1 MKSIFTLML
10 LAALLTGAVPNPVL
24 CQKQKAK
31 TSLSEKKDTTVKDT
45 TKKVTLDDKVKSSR
59 KIEGLFTIYQDT
71 ATGSLQLYIRK
82 SQLNTE
88 YLYQSF
94 SMGGPAELFLNQN
107 MIRETWLFKIRKNFD
122 KISWSRSNTSFYYD
136 KNNPVSRAANVDVS
150 ETVFYS
156 EKLIAED
163 SLGYLINGDNLFLS
177 EKLDPVKPNM
187 PPSIPPTAYLNLG
200 SLNKDKSEYIKV
212 RSFPANTDV
221 VVNLSYENPAPQNSG
236 GADITDARYINVKM
250 QHSFV
255 ELPQNDFV
263 PRFDHPHVGYFTTQA
278 DNMTS
283 TEVPIYHDYI
293 NRWHLK
299 KKDPNAKISEPVEPI
314 VWWVEN
320 TTPYELRQI
329 ILDAGNKWNEA
340 FEQAGFKNAIVM
352 KMMPDD
358 ASWDPADIRYNV
370 IRWVS
375 SDLGYAIG
383 PSFVNPRTGQI
394 LGADITIDFGFMRGI
409 ASETDLYEK
418 GFPFEN
424 KGALKYINHQCQLG
438 KGLSLQHAFAT
449 ACIEAFDDN
458 PEEKKVLMRHFITEL
473 VLHEMGHTMGLMHNM
488 KSSQMLSPAELKDTS
503 ITHKY
508 GVLGSVMDYSTVNLS
523 LDRSKQGDYYST
535 KVGPYDIWAIQYGYT
550 PFKPEM
556 ENQGLAS
563 IIAKSTDPKL
573 IFGNDADIC
582 SPGGGIDPR
591 TMVWDLSNDPIAFAT
606 ERFQIVAQAMGKLK
620 SKFVKD
626 NQSYENLT
634 NKYFALLGQRFGMTR
649 SVANYIG
656 GIYVDRSLP
665 GQKSPNLPYTPVPES
680 KQREAIA
687 LLNTYVFAPNAFD
700 SDQPLYNYLQ
710 RQRRGYNF
718 FSNSEDPK
726 LDNYFLGL
734 QSAALFTILNS
745 STLRKINNSSMYG
758 NTYTVD
764 ELLQDLN
771 TSIFDADLKTNVN
784 MHRKALQGFYTNQLL
799 GIFESKMAN
808 FGTETKAAVFTALQ
822 QIQKKLK
829 SAKSSDEATKNH
841 RNYLLHLITEKLESD
856 KD

>member
-1 MKSIFTLML
+1 MKSLFTLFL
-10 LAALLTGAVPNPVL
+10 VAIFCIIAGPKPIFGQKIKSKAPV
-24 CQKQKAK
+24 
-31 TSLSEKKDTTVKDT
+31 TEKKDSTVKDT
-45 TKKVTLDDKVKSSR
+45 LKKVTVEDKVKSSK
-59 KIEGLFTIYQDT
+59 KIDGFFTLYQDT
-71 ATGSLQLYIRK
+71 ATGSLQIYIRK

-94 SMGGPAELFLNQN
+94 SMGGPPDLGLNQN

-122 KISWSRSNTSFYYD
+122 KINWTRSNTAYYYD
-136 KNNPVSRAANVDVS
+136 KNNPISRAANVDVS

-200 SLNKDKSEYIKV
+200 SLNKDKSEYIKL

-221 VVNLSYENPAPQNSG
+221 IVNLAYENPAPQNFG
-236 GADITDARYINVKM
+236 GPDITDARYINVKM

-255 ELPQNDFV
+255 ELPKNDFV
-263 PRFDHPHVGYFTTQA
+263 PRFDHPHVGYFTSQA
-278 DNMTS
+278 DDMTS
-283 TEVPIYHDYI
+283 TDIPVYHDYI

-299 KKDPNAKISEPVEPI
+299 KKDPNVKLSEPVEPI

-320 TTPYELRQI
+320 TTPLELRQI
-329 ILDAGNKWNEA
+329 IIDAGNKWNEA
-340 FEQAGFKNAIVM
+340 FEQAGFKNAVVM

-358 ASWDPADIRYNV
+358 ATWDPADIRYNV

-383 PSFVNPRTGQI
+383 PSFINPRTGQI

-418 GFPFEN
+418 AHLFE
-424 KGALKYINHQCQLG
+424 GQEALKYMRHQCHLG
-438 KGLSLQHAFAT
+438 KGLNLQHTFAT
-449 ACIEAFDDN
+449 ACLDALDEN
-458 PEEKKVLMRHFITEL
+458 PEEKKLLLRQFITEL

-503 ITHKY
+503 VTHKY

-550 PFKPEM
+550 PFKPE
-556 ENQGLAS
+556 EERRGLAS

-591 TMVWDLSNDPIAFAT
+591 TMVWDLSNDPIGFAT
-606 ERFQIVAQAMGKLK
+606 ERFDLVSQTMKRLK
-620 SKFVKD
+620 AKFVKD
-626 NQSYENLT
+626 DQTYENLN
-634 NKYFALLGQRFGMTR
+634 NKYFALLNQRFGVAR
-649 SVANYIG
+649 SLANYIG
-656 GIYVDRSLP
+656 GVFVDRSLP
-665 GQKSPNLPYTPVPES
+665 GQKSPNMPYTPVPEL
-680 KQREAIA
+680 KQKQAIQ
-687 LLNTYVFAPNAFD
+687 LLNTYVFAPNAFE
-700 SDQPLYNYLQ
+700 SDYQLYNYLQ
-710 RQRRGYNF
+710 RQRRGFNF
-718 FSNSEDPK
+718 FGSSEDPK
-726 LDNYFLGL
+726 LDNHFIGL

-745 STLRKINNSSMYG
+745 STLRRLNNSSLYG
-758 NTYTVD
+758 NTYSVD
-764 ELLQDLN
+764 ELLQDLDAA
-771 TSIFDADLKTNVN
+771 IFDADLKTNVN
-784 MHRKALQGFYTNQLL
+784 MHRKALQSFYTSQLL
-799 GIFESKMAN
+799 GIFDSKTAN
-808 FGTETKAAVFTALQ
+808 YGTETKAAVFSALQ
-822 QIQKKLK
+822 RLYKKLK
-829 SAKSSDEATKNH
+829 SAKSSDEATKSH
-841 RNYLLHLITEKLESD
+841 RNYLIFQIAEKLESD